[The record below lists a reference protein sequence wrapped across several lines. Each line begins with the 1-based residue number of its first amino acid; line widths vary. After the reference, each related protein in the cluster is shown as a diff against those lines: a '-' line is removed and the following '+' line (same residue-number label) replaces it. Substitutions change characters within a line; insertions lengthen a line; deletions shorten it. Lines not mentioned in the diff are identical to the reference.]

1 MFFLSFPRTFLILP
15 LCHTST
21 PSQPSSYLSLLF
33 RYPSYHQSVN
43 AGCTRIHRS
52 HLDACFVRVHASAR
66 LSSIHFNFCHIVTL
80 VMSVGRILPL
90 FSANSPH
97 CIFLPCLPPLPQTL
111 FLSLTLFQVPMEP
124 PIHAGCKR
132 MNHSHLD
139 ACFVRVHASNR
150 LLVHHADFCHS
161 VALVKF
167 FLSFLR
173 TRLILSI
180 CLACPPLP
188 HPPPIFASLSGNHQ
202 SAHAGCTRM
211 QQLHLDVC
219 FVHVHVSTL
228 QSYIQFHFGHIVALV
243 MSIS

>member
-52 HLDACFVRVHASAR
+52 HLDACFVRVHASA
-66 LSSIHFNFCHIVTL
+66 
-80 VMSVGRILPL
+80 
-90 FSANSPH
+90 
-97 CIFLPCLPPLPQTL
+97 
-111 FLSLTLFQVPMEP
+111 
-124 PIHAGCKR
+124 
-132 MNHSHLD
+132 
-139 ACFVRVHASNR
+139 R